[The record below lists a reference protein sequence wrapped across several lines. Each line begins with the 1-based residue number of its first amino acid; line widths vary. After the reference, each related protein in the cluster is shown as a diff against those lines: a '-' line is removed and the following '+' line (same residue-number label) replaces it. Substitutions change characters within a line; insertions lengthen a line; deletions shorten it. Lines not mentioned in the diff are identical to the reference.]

1 MIEIILLI
9 IGLIAG
15 GVAGYFIGKS
25 KVFQSADL
33 TSQMGTIQNL
43 TTQIAEMKGKFE
55 AVEKSREEIE
65 KSREKYNDEKEKRF
79 KEFIENNQKLFKELK
94 EGSDKSDKAKEEKIQ
109 TLMKTNEKFLNEQKE
124 STEKF
129 LKEQGMSREEIEKKR
144 DAQVQDMKNM
154 VTKFTQVISGT
165 QQRGAV
171 GETMLLEA
179 LKNSIKAG
187 VVKKDLRVGS
197 KNVEFAWDLG
207 DGKYIPIDSKL
218 PDVFEVYNEYIDAS
232 DSERTS
238 LRKKIRDKVKKNIS
252 EIQKYQNQ
260 NNTIDNCIL
269 VLPTGIIEACPEIV
283 GDGHDCQVFVC
294 TYTDVFPI
302 AHILQ
307 EQYARMKEEGDVGT
321 YKKMVEQLFG
331 ILDKIMKKTE
341 SIDRALTTLTNAN
354 NDIKEEVGKGKR
366 V

>member
-1 MIEIILLI
+1 MLI

-15 GVAGYFIGKS
+15 TITGFFIGKS
-25 KVFQSADL
+25 KALQGADL
-33 TSQMGTIQNL
+33 SSQMGTIQNL

-65 KSREKYNDEKEKRF
+65 KKRDELNAEKEKRF
-79 KEFIENNQKLFKELK
+79 KEFIDNNQKIFAELK

-109 TLMKTNEKFLNEQKE
+109 ELMKTNEKFLKEQKE

-144 DAQVQDMKNM
+144 DAQVLDMKNM
-154 VTKFTQVISGT
+154 VQKFTQVISGT

-171 GETMLLEA
+171 GETMLQES

-187 VVKKDLRVGS
+187 VVKKDLKVGS
-197 KNVEFAWDLG
+197 KNVEFAWKLG
-207 DGKYIPIDSKL
+207 DGKYIPIDSKM
-218 PDVFEVYNEYIDAS
+218 PDVFEVYSEFLEAD
-232 DSERTS
+232 DSQKPS

-269 VLPTGIIEACPEIV
+269 VVPSGIIEACPEIV
-283 GDGHDCQVFVC
+283 GDGHESNVFVC

-302 AHILQ
+302 AH
-307 EQYARMKEEGDVGT
+307 
-321 YKKMVEQLFG
+321 
-331 ILDKIMKKTE
+331 
-341 SIDRALTTLTNAN
+341 TLH
-354 NDIKEEVGKGKR
+354 
-366 V
+366 